1 MLAAEGGFG
10 NKAAELYARLDKDGD
25 GQLTAEEMKQVCKL
39 SHRAAHAHSY
49 FYYPRWKR
57 TSPVR

>member
-1 MLAAEGGFG
+1 MVL
-10 NKAAELYARLDKDGD
+10 NKAAELYAGLDKDGD

-49 FYYPRWKR
+49 FYYHRWKR